1 MNLKRR
7 SLLALTGSLAAASLT
22 RLVYAQTPTKLRYGM
37 APDENSALAAYA
49 VAKGF
54 FAKSGLD
61 VSLTVLNSG
70 GAVTPGLIGG
80 TLDFGVTNSGSM
92 AQAHLRGVPLQLMT
106 CGSLYSSASP
116 SAYLVALK
124 TGPIKTAK
132 DLRGRTVAVSSLHE
146 FAHCSVLNWID
157 RNGGDSKSVNFIEMP
172 MASTI
177 AALQTGHIDAIDL
190 IEPLYTCNKNDL
202 TSLGNPFA
210 AVADG
215 KPVQIFGT
223 VVTKTFADANPDVIK
238 RAVVAMRA
246 AAHWA
251 NDARNHSEAA
261 AIISGY
267 TKVDAA
273 AVDAYPRERFAES
286 NDPAYVQ
293 PVIDMMAKYD
303 FLSRSFPA
311 SELFAC
317 SSSARC

>member
-1 MNLKRR
+1 MRVKR
-7 SLLALTGSLAAASLT
+7 STLLAAGAGLVLAAAGGAA
-22 RLVYAQTPTKLRYGM
+22 RAQTLTKLRYGM

-54 FAKSGLD
+54 FAKAGLD
-61 VSLTVLNSG
+61 VALTVLNSG

-124 TGPIKTAK
+124 TSPIKTAK
-132 DLRGRTVAVSSLHE
+132 DLRGKTVAVSSLHE

-157 RNGGDSKSVNFIEMP
+157 RNGGDSKTVNFIEMP

-177 AALQTGHIDAIDL
+177 PALQTGHIDAIDL
-190 IEPLYTCNKNDL
+190 IEPLYTRNKNDL

-223 VVTKTFADANPDVIK
+223 VVTKAFADANPDVIR
-238 RAVVAMRA
+238 RAAVAMRA

-251 NDARNHSEAA
+251 NDGRNHSEAA
-261 AIISGY
+261 AIIAGY
-267 TKVDAA
+267 TKVDAS
-273 AVDAYPRERFAES
+273 AVDAYARERFAET

-293 PVIDMMAKYD
+293 PVIDMMARYE
-303 FLSRSFPA
+303 FLQRSFPA
-311 SELFAC
+311 SELFA
-317 SSSARC
+317 

>member
-1 MNLKRR
+1 VHVKR
-7 SLLALTGSLAAASLT
+7 STLLAAGAGFALAAARAT
-22 RLVYAQTPTKLRYGM
+22 ARAQTVPKLRYGI

-49 VAKGF
+49 VEKGF

-61 VSLTVLNSG
+61 ISLIVLNSG

-92 AQAHLRGVPLQLMT
+92 AQAHLRGVALQLLA

-124 TGPIKTAK
+124 TSPIKSAK
-132 DLRGRTVAVSSLHE
+132 DLRGKTVAVSSLHE

-157 RNGGDSKSVNFIEMP
+157 RNGGDSKTVNFIEMP

-190 IEPLYTCNKNDL
+190 IEPLYTRNKNDL
-202 TSLGNPFA
+202 TVLGTPFS

-223 VVTKTFADANPDVIK
+223 VVTKPFADANPNIVR
-238 RAVVAMRA
+238 RAALALRA

-251 NDARNHSEAA
+251 NDSRNHSEAA

-273 AVDAYPRERFAES
+273 AVDAYPRERFAET
-286 NDPAYVQ
+286 NDPAFVQ
-293 PVIDMMAKYD
+293 PVIDMMARYE
-303 FLSRSFPA
+303 FLQRSFPA
-311 SELFAC
+311 TELF
-317 SSSARC
+317 SG